1 MMHCTHCRR
10 FGEEE
15 DYVVLRAQGVQV
27 VQYGVLAVCLAG
39 DKLFQTLGVPTP
51 ALYMQHV
58 APNRFGTAMGAW
70 LVGNMAQSSLT
81 QTGAF
86 EIYAN
91 GEHIFSKLHAQ
102 RMPSSEELRK
112 GLQGAGLTHIT
123 QLQASRGAAGQQQG
137 ALGLATLLD
146 TLDSFPG
153 VSHIIYSYLRRDDRR
168 ACRLVCTRLRTV
180 IDDNITHV
188 TIHLRQAVEDTMER
202 IALSSLRP
210 TILSLM
216 GTYDTYGAEVAN
228 ELSSALSA
236 PYVHKLLAAP
246 LSLTRASI

>member
-1 MMHCTHCRR
+1 MGNALRQVQGFVR
-10 FGEEE
+10 QEFPNVE
-15 DYVVLRAQGVQV
+15 VLATPYPVALPKALLAKGVQV

-137 ALGLATLLD
+137 ALGL
-146 TLDSFPG
+146 
-153 VSHIIYSYLRRDDRR
+153 
-168 ACRLVCTRLRTV
+168 
-180 IDDNITHV
+180 
-188 TIHLRQAVEDTMER
+188 
-202 IALSSLRP
+202 
-210 TILSLM
+210 
-216 GTYDTYGAEVAN
+216 
-228 ELSSALSA
+228 
-236 PYVHKLLAAP
+236 
-246 LSLTRASI
+246 

>member
-1 MMHCTHCRR
+1 MDKR
-10 FGEEE
+10 
-15 DYVVLRAQGVQV
+15 VVWGLLPVLLLLLSNAFSLSPAAAGPLDVDGGRSQGRVHVAINALRQVQGFVRQEFPNV
-27 VQYGVLAVCLAG
+27 EVLATPYPVALPKALLA
-39 DKLFQTLGVPTP
+39 K
-51 ALYMQHV
+51 HV

-137 ALGLATLLD
+137 ALGL
-146 TLDSFPG
+146 
-153 VSHIIYSYLRRDDRR
+153 
-168 ACRLVCTRLRTV
+168 
-180 IDDNITHV
+180 
-188 TIHLRQAVEDTMER
+188 
-202 IALSSLRP
+202 
-210 TILSLM
+210 
-216 GTYDTYGAEVAN
+216 
-228 ELSSALSA
+228 
-236 PYVHKLLAAP
+236 
-246 LSLTRASI
+246 